1 MLARSLSIIADEELD
16 SEIRTIKTFH
26 PNRGSKNLA
35 GYIASRNVRITRQ
48 LLRQSLQRGKLVGI
62 AERRC
67 RAINWRV
74 YLVSCLLALW
84 HLDGSQKLIRWRFVV
99 HSCIDGVSRILVYLS
114 CNTNKKAPTV

>member
-84 HLDGSQKLIRWRFVV
+84 HLDGSQKL
-99 HSCIDGVSRILVYLS
+99 SDGALWF
-114 CNTNKKAPTV
+114 TVASTDSAEF